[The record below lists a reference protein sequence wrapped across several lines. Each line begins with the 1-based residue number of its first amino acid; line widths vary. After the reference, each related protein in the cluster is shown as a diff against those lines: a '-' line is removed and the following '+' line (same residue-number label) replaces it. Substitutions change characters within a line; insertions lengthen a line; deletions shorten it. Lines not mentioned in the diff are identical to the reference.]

1 MDSYFNT
8 LCDDDGNINFS
19 DCFEDNEEFSDTKES
34 LNDYD
39 KFNAVLKYFKMVIK
53 AKKSENF

>member
-34 LNDYD
+34 LND
-39 KFNAVLKYFKMVIK
+39 
-53 AKKSENF
+53 